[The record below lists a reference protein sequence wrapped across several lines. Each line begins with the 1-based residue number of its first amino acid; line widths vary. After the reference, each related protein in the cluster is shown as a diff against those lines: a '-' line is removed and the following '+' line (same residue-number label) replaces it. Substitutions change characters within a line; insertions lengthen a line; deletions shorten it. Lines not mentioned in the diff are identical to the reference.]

1 MQTKRHIVWSKKE
14 IDLNDDFQKRWYM
27 QQVLTCGRTEDIQE
41 LNWKEIKENLHY
53 ITLPREVKKLWE
65 NYFNA
70 KR

>member
-27 QQVLTCGRTEDIQE
+27 QQVLTYGRAKDIQE
-41 LNWKEIKENLHY
+41 LNLEEIKENLHY
-53 ITLPREVKKLWE
+53 ITLPREVKKLWK

-70 KR
+70 ER

>member
-14 IDLNDDFQKRWYM
+14 IDLNDDFQKKWYM
-27 QQVLTCGRTEDIQE
+27 QQVLTYGRTKDIQE

-53 ITLPREVKKLWE
+53 ITLPGEVKKLWE

-70 KR
+70 EK

>member
-14 IDLNDDFQKRWYM
+14 IDLNDNFQKRWYM
-27 QQVLTCGRTEDIQE
+27 QQVLTYGRTEDIQE

-53 ITLPREVKKLWE
+53 ITLPKEVKKLWE

-70 KR
+70 ER